1 MEGMTPSWIAP
12 GMEICKVWCH
22 VICISL
28 TVGCSYPVFLSCFS
42 ALQGDIIQEDDTQNA
57 ENQPHAVQKLMPNW
71 KLTTNAFPEISKAEW
86 GQGVEEL
93 PHSWLTLL
101 AWTQEFLTQK
111 WHLETPL
118 PRSKAQQRREESSK
132 APDLWKRKRLHKTW
146 GIWDRFQATGV
157 TKEIV
162 KQHNGVFCVFL
173 NYPEGTVS
181 PQYILPTVH
190 IPQSSSQLWC
200 SLTHTW
206 ISTGTSWLPILFFIH
221 ASFEIPVEF

>member
-1 MEGMTPSWIAP
+1 
-12 GMEICKVWCH
+12 
-22 VICISL
+22 
-28 TVGCSYPVFLSCFS
+28 
-42 ALQGDIIQEDDTQNA
+42 
-57 ENQPHAVQKLMPNW
+57 MPNW

-146 GIWDRFQATGV
+146 GIWDTFQATGV

-206 ISTGTSWLPILFFIH
+206 IRTGNKPGFQFYFSFMPLSKSLLNFNPCLAAHRKQTLEKWLLIQGVFGSTGLCLKSNYK
-221 ASFEIPVEF
+221 SRESCS